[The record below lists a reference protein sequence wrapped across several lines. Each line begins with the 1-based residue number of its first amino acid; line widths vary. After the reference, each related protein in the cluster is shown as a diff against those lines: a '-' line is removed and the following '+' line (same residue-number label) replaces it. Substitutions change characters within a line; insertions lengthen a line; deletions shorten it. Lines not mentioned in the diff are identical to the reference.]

1 MEQLEAQLD
10 VGFGEVGCVT
20 PRSIPALST
29 SGSWSANPTTL
40 AFGGTISSPREIA
53 TAKLFLL
60 QSASCVGAICDLPSC
75 TGKTPRQLQAVE

>member
-75 TGKTPRQLQAVE
+75 TGKTPR